1 MQLRLGVCGAGTPT
15 MAREDGCGWVDWRHD
30 HCPLAFPMT
39 TAPTTPLL
47 FPHVDPRR
55 QAMHLFFQGYPLRA
69 ISELLQVPEGTVST
83 WKKRDGWDDIKPI
96 DRVDFAIESRMVQLV
111 MKETKTGGDFKE
123 IDLLGRQLERIA
135 RVNKYSHG
143 GNEADLNP
151 KVANRN
157 KGARKAPDR
166 NVVEP
171 EQQARLIEQFE
182 STMFGYQRTWF
193 EAGKH
198 HRIRNLLKSRQIGAT
213 YFFAFEAFIDA
224 LVTGRNQIFM
234 SASKAQAHMF
244 KQYIIQFAK
253 GEGVELKG
261 DPMVL
266 PNGAHL
272 YFLGTNTRTAQ
283 GYHGNI
289 YMDEYFWIHGFMD
302 FRKVASGMAMH
313 KKWRQ
318 TYIST
323 PSSLSHP
330 AYKFWSG
337 AHFNRGKAK
346 ADRIEVDLSHANL
359 ADGRLCG
366 DRHWRQI
373 VTVEDAVRGGCD
385 LFDLD
390 ELRGEYSEDEYRNL
404 LMCEF
409 MDDTLSLFPLLTLQ
423 RCMVDSWEL
432 WDDYKPFAA
441 RPFGYRAVWI
451 GYDPAKGAAGSDS
464 AGCAVLAPPLA
475 PGGKFRILERH
486 RWSGMD
492 FDAQARAIRA
502 MCDRYHVTYIGIDT
516 TGIGEGVYQLVKQ
529 FFPAVTAI
537 QYNPNV
543 KMRMVM
549 KAQDVMNKGRLE
561 FDSGMT
567 DLAQAFMSI
576 RRTVTQSGKLP
587 TFEASRSEE
596 TSHADIAWA
605 TMQALLHEPLE
616 GTTSTNSSFLEIYQ

>member
-1 MQLRLGVCGAGTPT
+1 
-15 MAREDGCGWVDWRHD
+15 
-30 HCPLAFPMT
+30 MT
-39 TAPTTPLL
+39 TAPLV
-47 FPHVDPRR
+47 FPHIEPRR
-55 QAMHLFFQGYPLRA
+55 QAMHLFFQGYQLRA
-69 ISELLQVPEGTVST
+69 IAELLQTPEGTVST

-96 DRVDFAIESRMVQLV
+96 DRVDFAIESRMCQLIAKDV
-111 MKETKTGGDFKE
+111 KTGGDFKE

-143 GNEADLNP
+143 GNEVDLNP

-157 KGARKAPDR
+157 KGQKKAPER
-166 NVVEP
+166 NVVDP
-171 EQQARLIEQFE
+171 EQQDRLLERFE
-182 STMFGYQRTWF
+182 STMFGYQRTWY

-198 HRIRNLLKSRQIGAT
+198 HRIRDLLKSRQIGAT

-224 LVTGRNQIFM
+224 LVTGRNQIFL
-234 SASKAQAHMF
+234 SASKAQAHVF

-253 GEGVELKG
+253 DEGVELKG

-272 YFLGTNTRTAQ
+272 YFLGTNARTAQ
-283 GYHGNI
+283 SYHGNI
-289 YMDEYFWIHGFMD
+289 YMDEYFWIHGFLE

-330 AYKFWSG
+330 AYAFWSG
-337 AHFNRGKAK
+337 ANFNRGKPK
-346 ADRIEVDLSHANL
+346 ADRVEIDLSHTNL
-359 ADGRLCG
+359 SGGKLCADGQ
-366 DRHWRQI
+366 WRQI

-385 LFDLD
+385 LFDLAQ
-390 ELRGEYSEDEYRNL
+390 LRGEYSEEEYRNL

-409 MDDTLSLFPLLTLQ
+409 MDDTSSVFPLATLQ

-432 WDDYKPFAA
+432 WDDYKPFAL
-441 RPFGYRAVWI
+441 RPLGNRAVWI
-451 GYDPAKGAAGSDS
+451 GYDPAKGGQGDS
-464 AGCAVLAPPLA
+464 AGCAVLAPPA
-475 PGGKFRILERH
+475 VPGGKFRVLERH

-492 FDAQARAIRA
+492 FDAQARAIKA
-502 MCDRYHVTYIGIDT
+502 MCDRYNVGYIGIDT

-529 FFPAVTAI
+529 FYPAVTPI
-537 QYNPNV
+537 QYNPSV
-543 KMRMVM
+543 KIQMVM

-561 FDSGMT
+561 FDSGWT
-567 DLAQAFMSI
+567 DLAAAFMSI
-576 RRTVTQSGKLP
+576 RRAVTAGGKMP

-605 TMQALLHEPLE
+605 TMQALLHEPLA
-616 GTTSTNSSFLEIYQ
+616 GATGANTSMMEIFA

>member
-1 MQLRLGVCGAGTPT
+1 
-15 MAREDGCGWVDWRHD
+15 
-30 HCPLAFPMT
+30 
-39 TAPTTPLL
+39 
-47 FPHVDPRR
+47 
-55 QAMHLFFQGYPLRA
+55 MHLFFQGYPLRA
-69 ISELLQVPEGTVST
+69 IAELLQTPEGTVST

-96 DRVDFAIESRMVQLV
+96 DRVDFAIEARMCRLIAKDV
-111 MKETKTGGDFKE
+111 KSGGDFKE

-135 RVNKYSHG
+135 RVNKYSNG
-143 GNEADLNP
+143 GNETDLNP

-157 KGARKAPDR
+157 KGPKKAPER

-171 EQQARLIEQFE
+171 EQQERLIERFE
-182 STMFGYQRTWF
+182 STMFGYQRTWY

-198 HRIRNLLKSRQIGAT
+198 HRIRDLLKSRQIGAT

-224 LVTGRNQIFM
+224 LVTGRNQIFL
-234 SASKAQAHMF
+234 SASKAQAHVF

-253 GEGVELKG
+253 EEGVELKG

-266 PNGAHL
+266 PNGAHM

-283 GYHGNI
+283 SYHGNI
-289 YMDEYFWIHGFMD
+289 YMDEYFWIHGFLE

-330 AYKFWSG
+330 AYAFWSG
-337 AHFNRGKAK
+337 ANFNRGKAK
-346 ADRIEVDLSHANL
+346 ADRVEIDLSHTNL
-359 ADGRLCG
+359 AGGKLCA
-366 DRHWRQI
+366 DRQWRQI

-409 MDDTLSLFPLLTLQ
+409 MDDTASVFPLASLQ

-432 WDDYKPFAA
+432 WEDYKPFAL
-441 RPFGYRAVWI
+441 RPLGSRPVWI
-451 GYDPAKGAAGSDS
+451 GYDPAKGGKGDS
-464 AGCAVLAPPLA
+464 AGCVVLAPPA
-475 PGGKFRILERH
+475 VPGGKFRVLERH

-492 FDAQARAIRA
+492 FAAQAEAIRQ
-502 MCDRYHVTYIGIDT
+502 MTIRYNAAYIGIDS
-516 TGIGEGVYQLVKQ
+516 TGIGEGVLQLVRQ
-529 FFPAVTAI
+529 FYPAVTEI
-537 QYNPNV
+537 QYNPSI
-543 KMRMVM
+543 KIRMVM
-549 KAQDVMNKGRLE
+549 KAMDVIDKGRLE
-561 FDSGMT
+561 FDSGWN
-567 DLAQAFMSI
+567 DLAAAFMSI
-576 RRTVTQSGKLP
+576 RRGVTAGKMP

-605 TMQALLHEPLE
+605 TMQALLHEPLAGAN
-616 GTTSTNSSFLEIYQ
+616 GTNTGSMEFF

>member
-1 MQLRLGVCGAGTPT
+1 
-15 MAREDGCGWVDWRHD
+15 
-30 HCPLAFPMT
+30 
-39 TAPTTPLL
+39 
-47 FPHVDPRR
+47 
-55 QAMHLFFQGYPLRA
+55 MHLFFQGYQLRA
-69 ISELLQVPEGTVST
+69 IAELLQTPEGTVST

-96 DRVDFAIESRMVQLV
+96 DRVDFAIESRMCQLIAKDV
-111 MKETKTGGDFKE
+111 KSGGDFKE

-135 RVNKYSHG
+135 RVNKYSNG

-157 KGARKAPDR
+157 KGPKKTPER

-171 EQQARLIEQFE
+171 EQQERLIERFE
-182 STMFGYQRTWF
+182 STMFGYQRTWY
-193 EAGKH
+193 EAGKL
-198 HRIRNLLKSRQIGAT
+198 HRIRDLLKSRQIGAT
-213 YFFAFEAFIDA
+213 FYFAFEAFIDA
-224 LVTGRNQIFM
+224 LVTGRNQIFL

-253 GEGVELKG
+253 EEGVDLKG

-266 PNGAHL
+266 PNGAHM

-289 YMDEYFWIHGFMD
+289 YMDEYFWIHGFQD

-337 AHFNRGKAK
+337 ENFNRGKPK
-346 ADRIEVDLSHANL
+346 ADRVEIDLSHANL
-359 ADGRLCG
+359 SGGKLCADGQ
-366 DRHWRQI
+366 WRQI

-390 ELRGEYSEDEYRNL
+390 QLRGEYSEEEYRNL

-409 MDDTLSLFPLLTLQ
+409 MDDTSSVFPLATLQ

-432 WDDYKPFAA
+432 WDDYKPFAL
-441 RPFGYRAVWI
+441 RPLGNRSVWI
-451 GYDPAKGAAGSDS
+451 GYDPAKGAVGSDS
-464 AGCAVLAPPLA
+464 AGCVVLAPPA
-475 PGGKFRILERH
+475 VPGGKFRVLERH

-502 MCDRYHVTYIGIDT
+502 MCDRYNVGYIGIDT

-529 FFPAVTAI
+529 FYPAVTAI
-537 QYNPNV
+537 QYNPSV
-543 KMRMVM
+543 KIQMVM

-561 FDSGMT
+561 FDSGWT
-567 DLAQAFMSI
+567 DLAAAFMSI
-576 RRTVTQSGKLP
+576 RRAVTAGGKMP

-605 TMQALLHEPLE
+605 TMQALLHEPLA
-616 GTTSTNSSFLEIYQ
+616 GATGANTSMMEIFA

>member
-1 MQLRLGVCGAGTPT
+1 
-15 MAREDGCGWVDWRHD
+15 
-30 HCPLAFPMT
+30 MT
-39 TAPTTPLL
+39 TAPLL
-47 FPHVDPRR
+47 FPHIEPRR

-69 ISELLQVPEGTVST
+69 IAELLQTPEGTVST

-96 DRVDFAIESRMVQLV
+96 DRVDFAIEARMCQLIAKDV
-111 MKETKTGGDFKE
+111 KSGGDFKE

-135 RVNKYSHG
+135 RVNKYSNG
-143 GNEADLNP
+143 GNETDLNP

-157 KGARKAPDR
+157 KGPKKAPER

-171 EQQARLIEQFE
+171 EQQERLIERFE
-182 STMFGYQRTWF
+182 STMFGYQRTWY
-193 EAGKH
+193 EAGKL
-198 HRIRNLLKSRQIGAT
+198 HRIRDLLKSRQIGAT

-224 LVTGRNQIFM
+224 LVTGRNQIFL
-234 SASKAQAHMF
+234 SASKAQAHVF

-253 GEGVELKG
+253 EEGVELKG

-272 YFLGTNTRTAQ
+272 YFLGTNARTAQ
-283 GYHGNI
+283 SYHGNI
-289 YMDEYFWIHGFMD
+289 YMDEYFWIHGFLE

-330 AYKFWSG
+330 AYAFWSG
-337 AHFNRGKAK
+337 ANFNRGKAK
-346 ADRIEVDLSHANL
+346 ADRVEIDLSHANL
-359 ADGRLCG
+359 AGGKLCA
-366 DRHWRQI
+366 DRQWRQI

-409 MDDTLSLFPLLTLQ
+409 MDDTASVFPLASLQ
-423 RCMVDSWEL
+423 RCMIDSWEL
-432 WDDYKPFAA
+432 WEDYKPFAL
-441 RPFGYRAVWI
+441 RPLGSRPVWI
-451 GYDPAKGAAGSDS
+451 GYDPAKGGKGDS
-464 AGCAVLAPPLA
+464 AGCAVLAPPA
-475 PGGKFRILERH
+475 VPGGKFRVLERH

-492 FDAQARAIRA
+492 FAAQAEAIRQ
-502 MCDRYHVTYIGIDT
+502 MTIRYNAAYIGIDS
-516 TGIGEGVYQLVKQ
+516 TGIGEGVLQLVRQ
-529 FFPAVTAI
+529 FYPAVTEI
-537 QYNPNV
+537 QYNPSI
-543 KMRMVM
+543 KIRMVM
-549 KAQDVMNKGRLE
+549 KAMDVIDKGRLE
-561 FDSGMT
+561 FDSGWN
-567 DLAQAFMSI
+567 DLAAAFMSI
-576 RRTVTQSGKLP
+576 RRGVTAGKMP

-605 TMQALLHEPLE
+605 TMQALLHEPLA
-616 GTTSTNSSFLEIYQ
+616 GATGANTSMMEIFA

>member
-1 MQLRLGVCGAGTPT
+1 
-15 MAREDGCGWVDWRHD
+15 
-30 HCPLAFPMT
+30 
-39 TAPTTPLL
+39 
-47 FPHVDPRR
+47 
-55 QAMHLFFQGYPLRA
+55 MHLFFQGYPLRA
-69 ISELLQVPEGTVST
+69 IAELLQTPEGTVST

-96 DRVDFAIESRMVQLV
+96 DRVDFAIEARMCQLIA
-111 MKETKTGGDFKE
+111 KEVKTGGDFKE

-135 RVNKYSHG
+135 RVNKYSKG

-157 KGARKAPDR
+157 RGPKKAPER
-166 NVVEP
+166 NVVES
-171 EQQARLIEQFE
+171 EQQERLLERFE
-182 STMFGYQRTWF
+182 STMFGYQRTWY
-193 EAGKH
+193 EAGKLY
-198 HRIRNLLKSRQIGAT
+198 RIRDLLKSRQIGAT

-224 LVTGRNQIFM
+224 LVTGRNQIFL
-234 SASKAQAHMF
+234 SASKAQAHVF

-253 GEGVELKG
+253 DEGVELKG

-272 YFLGTNTRTAQ
+272 YFLGTNARTAQ
-283 GYHGNI
+283 SYHGNI
-289 YMDEYFWIHGFMD
+289 YMDEYFWIHGFLE

-330 AYKFWSG
+330 AYAFWSG
-337 AHFNRGKAK
+337 ANFNRGKPK
-346 ADRIEVDLSHANL
+346 ADRVEIDLSHANL
-359 ADGRLCG
+359 SGGKLCADGQ
-366 DRHWRQI
+366 WRQI
-373 VTVEDAVRGGCD
+373 VTVEDAVLGGCD

-390 ELRGEYSEDEYRNL
+390 QLRGEYSEEEYRNL

-409 MDDTLSLFPLLTLQ
+409 MDDTSSVFPLATLQ

-432 WDDYKPFAA
+432 WDDYKPFAL
-441 RPFGYRAVWI
+441 RPLGNRSVWI
-451 GYDPAKGAAGSDS
+451 GYDPAKGGQGDS
-464 AGCAVLAPPLA
+464 AGCAVLAPPA
-475 PGGKFRILERH
+475 VPGGKFRVLERH

-492 FDAQARAIRA
+492 FDAQARAIKA
-502 MCDRYHVTYIGIDT
+502 MCDRYNVGYIGIDT

-529 FFPAVTAI
+529 FYPAVTAI
-537 QYNPNV
+537 QYNPSV
-543 KMRMVM
+543 KIQMVM

-561 FDSGMT
+561 FDSGWT
-567 DLAQAFMSI
+567 DLAAAFMSI
-576 RRTVTQSGKLP
+576 RRAVTAGGKMP

-605 TMQALLHEPLE
+605 TMQALLHEPLA
-616 GTTSTNSSFLEIYQ
+616 GATGANTSMMEIFA

>member
-1 MQLRLGVCGAGTPT
+1 
-15 MAREDGCGWVDWRHD
+15 
-30 HCPLAFPMT
+30 MT
-39 TAPTTPLL
+39 TAPLL
-47 FPHVDPRR
+47 FPHIEPRR

-69 ISELLQVPEGTVST
+69 IAELLQTPEGTVST

-96 DRVDFAIESRMVQLV
+96 DRVDFALEARLCQLIA
-111 MKETKTGGDFKE
+111 KEMKTGGDFKE
-123 IDLLGRQLERIA
+123 IDLLGRQLERVA
-135 RVNKYSHG
+135 RVNKYSNG

-157 KGARKAPDR
+157 KGPKKAPER

-171 EQQARLIEQFE
+171 EQQERLIERFE
-182 STMFGYQRTWF
+182 STMFDYQRVWYV
-193 EAGKH
+193 AGQQY
-198 HRIRNLLKSRQIGAT
+198 RIRDLLKSRQIGAT
-213 YFFAFEAFIDA
+213 YFFAFEAFIDS
-224 LVTGRNQIFM
+224 LVTGRNQIFL
-234 SASKAQAHMF
+234 SASKAQAHVF

-253 GEGVELKG
+253 EEGVELKG

-272 YFLGTNTRTAQ
+272 YFLGTNARTAQ
-283 GYHGNI
+283 SYHGNI
-289 YMDEYFWIHGFMD
+289 YMDEYFWIHGFLE

-330 AYKFWSG
+330 AYSFWSG
-337 AHFNRGKAK
+337 ANFNRGKAK
-346 ADRIEVDLSHANL
+346 ADRVEIDLSHANL
-359 ADGRLCG
+359 ASGKLCADGQ
-366 DRHWRQI
+366 WRQI

-390 ELRGEYSEDEYRNL
+390 QLRGEYSEEEYRNL

-409 MDDTLSLFPLLTLQ
+409 MDDTSSVFPLAMLQ
-423 RCMVDSWEL
+423 RCMVDSWEV
-432 WDDYKPFAA
+432 WEDYKPHAM
-441 RPFGYRAVWI
+441 RPMGNRPVWI
-451 GYDPAKGAAGSDS
+451 GYDPAKGGQGDS
-464 AGCAVLAPPLA
+464 AGCAVLAPPA
-475 PGGKFRILERH
+475 VPGGKFRMLERH
-486 RWSGMD
+486 RWQGMD
-492 FDAQARAIRA
+492 FDAQARAIRT
-502 MCDRYHVTYIGIDT
+502 MCDRYNVAYIGIDT

-529 FFPAVTAI
+529 FYPAVHSI
-537 QYNPNV
+537 QYNPSV
-543 KMRMVM
+543 KIQMVM

-576 RRTVTQSGKLP
+576 RRGVTAGGKMP

-605 TMQALLHEPLE
+605 TMHALLHEPLAGAN
-616 GTTSTNSSFLEIYQ
+616 GTNTSMMEIFS

>member
-1 MQLRLGVCGAGTPT
+1 
-15 MAREDGCGWVDWRHD
+15 
-30 HCPLAFPMT
+30 
-39 TAPTTPLL
+39 
-47 FPHVDPRR
+47 
-55 QAMHLFFQGYPLRA
+55 MHLFFQGYPLRA
-69 ISELLQVPEGTVST
+69 IAELLQTPEGTIST

-96 DRVDFAIESRMVQLV
+96 DRVDFAIEARMCQLIA
-111 MKETKTGGDFKE
+111 KEVKTGGDFKE
-123 IDLLGRQLERIA
+123 IDLLGRQMERIA
-135 RVNKYSHG
+135 RVHKYSNG

-157 KGARKAPDR
+157 RGPKKAPER

-171 EQQARLIEQFE
+171 EQQARLIERFE
-182 STMFGYQRTWF
+182 STMFGYQRTWY
-193 EAGKH
+193 EAGNQY
-198 HRIRNLLKSRQIGAT
+198 RIRNLLKSRQIGAT

-224 LVTGRNQIFM
+224 LVTGRNQIFL
-234 SASKAQAHMF
+234 SASKAQAHVF

-253 GEGVELKG
+253 DEGVELKG

-272 YFLGTNTRTAQ
+272 YFLGTNARTAQ
-283 GYHGNI
+283 SYHGNI
-289 YMDEYFWIHGFMD
+289 YMDEYFWIHGFLE

-330 AYKFWSG
+330 AYAFWSG
-337 AHFNRGKAK
+337 ANFNRGKPK
-346 ADRIEVDLSHANL
+346 ADRVEIDLSHANL
-359 ADGRLCG
+359 ADGKLCADG
-366 DRHWRQI
+366 QWRQI

-385 LFDLD
+385 LFDLAQ
-390 ELRGEYSEDEYRNL
+390 LRSEYSEEEYLNL
-404 LMCEF
+404 LMCIF
-409 MDDTLSLFPLLTLQ
+409 MDDTSSVFPLATLQ

-432 WDDYKPFAA
+432 WDDYKPFAL
-441 RPFGYRAVWI
+441 RPLGNRSVWI
-451 GYDPAKGAAGSDS
+451 GYDPAKGGQGDS
-464 AGCAVLAPPLA
+464 AGCAVLAPPA
-475 PGGKFRILERH
+475 VPGGKFRVLERH

-492 FDAQARAIRA
+492 FDAQARAIKA
-502 MCDRYHVTYIGIDT
+502 MCERYNVGYIGIDT

-529 FFPAVTAI
+529 FYPAATPI
-537 QYNPNV
+537 QYNPSV
-543 KMRMVM
+543 KIQMVM

-561 FDSGMT
+561 FDSGWT

-576 RRTVTQSGKLP
+576 RRAVTAGGKLP

-605 TMQALLHEPLE
+605 TMQALLHEPLA
-616 GTTSTNSSFLEIYQ
+616 GATGANTSMMEIFA